1 MEEKNTK
8 MTELKTLKDWRDEIS
23 TLQEFKEH
31 RMQIFRCEEWL
42 RAEAVKWFKMFKAN
56 IEVGASMDYGVF
68 DFIPKFFNL
77 TSEDLA

>member
-8 MTELKTLKDWRDEIS
+8 MTELKTLKDMR
-23 TLQEFKEH
+23 
-31 RMQIFRCEEWL
+31 IFGRSMGKSGQDNSWIFTENL
-42 RAEAVKWFKMFKAN
+42 KAEAVKWFKMFKAN

-77 TSEDLA
+77 SEGDLK